1 MRRLALVIPSLA
13 LLAGCQPGA
22 APLSDEDIG
31 SLAGLRAAY
40 IEAVLANDCEAETA
54 TTAEDIVFMPAN
66 EPMVEGRAA
75 FTDLCETGVSQ
86 GPPQDFTITSLVID
100 GYGDLAVDRG
110 AWSETLMPEGAE
122 PVTVTGKYV
131 VIARKQADDSWLWT
145 ALIYNYDAPLP
156 ESPEQG

>member
-13 LLAGCQPGA
+13 LLAGCQPGV
-22 APLSDEDIG
+22 APLSDNDIG
-31 SLAGLRAAY
+31 ALAQLRAAY
-40 IEAVLANDCEAETA
+40 IEAVLANNCEAETA
-54 TTAEDIVFMPAN
+54 QTAEDIVFMPAN

-75 FTDLCETGVSQ
+75 FTDLSETGVSQ
-86 GPPQDFTITSLVID
+86 GPPQDFTITSLAID

-110 AWSETLMPEGAE
+110 TWSQMSAPEGAE

-156 ESPEQG
+156 